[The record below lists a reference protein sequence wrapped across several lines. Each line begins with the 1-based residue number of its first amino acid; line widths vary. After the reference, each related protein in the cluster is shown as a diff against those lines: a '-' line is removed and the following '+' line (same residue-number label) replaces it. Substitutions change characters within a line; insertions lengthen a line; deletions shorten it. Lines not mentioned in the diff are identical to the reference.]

1 MRLASP
7 SALLVLLLA
16 GCKEEPKGEP
26 KPAPPTTSS
35 ASTAAGPV
43 TGTAVTSGVSVAASS
58 AAPAASSTSPV
69 TDLVVGTG
77 KEAKDG
83 ARVKVHYTLWLES
96 GKRVES
102 SHDKGKPKSFV
113 VGGGHVIKGW
123 DAGIPGMKVGGKRR
137 LVVPPVLGYGDKGA
151 LPSIPPNATLVFEVE
166 LVEVS

>member
-16 GCKEEPKGEP
+16 GCKDDPR
-26 KPAPPTTSS
+26 PAPAAATSTGTV
-35 ASTAAGPV
+35 AS
-43 TGTAVTSGVSVAASS
+43 TAVTSGVSVAASS
-58 AAPAASSTSPV
+58 AAPTASSASPV

-113 VGGGHVIKGW
+113 LGGGQVIKGW
-123 DAGIPGMKVGGKRR
+123 DAGVPGMRVGGKRR